1 MKVICHICDMMRE
14 NFSINTFKMKFP
26 GQRKSKH
33 YFPTHARDP
42 LVNQIQ
48 QTPKLHRPTIVGVG
62 QTIVDI
68 EARVDDEFLTRYD
81 LSKGHSLVLEE
92 SKADALYH
100 ELVERGLITH
110 QYPGDT
116 IGNTLHNYSVLAD
129 NKSVLLGVMSKNI
142 EVGSYA
148 YRYLCRTSARMNL
161 NHLQTVDG
169 PIGRCYTL
177 ISEDGERTF
186 AINEGHMN
194 KLRPDSIPEEVFDK
208 ASALVVSSYLM
219 RGKPEDPM
227 PQAVQRA
234 IEIAKARSIPVVLT
248 LGTKYVIEG
257 NAEWW
262 QNYMKEHV
270 TVVAMNEE
278 EGAALTGERDPLLAA
293 DKALQWVDL
302 VLCTAGPVGLYMA
315 GYIDESAKRETE
327 LPLLP
332 GNIPEFNKYEFSRAM
347 RKEDCR
353 TPLKVYSH
361 IGPYLGGPL
370 EIKNTNGAGDG
381 ALSAL
386 LHDMAANAYHQRNV
400 PNSAKHDQPYL
411 TYSSLSQVC
420 KYANRVSYEVLT
432 QHSPRLS
439 RALPERE
446 DSLEEAYWD
455 R

>member
-1 MKVICHICDMMRE
+1 
-14 NFSINTFKMKFP
+14 MKFP

-33 YFPTHARDP
+33 YFPTDARDP
-42 LVNQIQ
+42 LVNQIRQ
-48 QTPKLHRPTIVGVG
+48 APKLYRPTVIGVG

-68 EARVDDEFLTRYD
+68 EARVDDDFLEKYD

-92 SKADALYH
+92 SKADALYE

-129 NKSVLLGVMSKNI
+129 SKSILLGVMSKNI
-142 EVGSYA
+142 QVGSFA
-148 YRYLCRTSARMNL
+148 YRYLCRTSSRMNL

-194 KLRPDSIPEEVFDK
+194 QLSPEHVPEQVFEK
-208 ASALVVSSYLM
+208 ASSLVVSSYLM
-219 RGKPEDPM
+219 RGNPEDPM

-234 IEIAKARSIPVVLT
+234 IEHAKKHDVPVVLT

-262 QNYMKEHV
+262 QNYISENI

-278 EGAALTGERDPLLAA
+278 EGQALTGESDPLKAA
-293 DKALQWVDL
+293 DKALEWVDL
-302 VLCTAGPVGLYMA
+302 VLCTAGPSGLYMA
-315 GYIDESAKRETE
+315 GYTEESIKRETNHD
-327 LPLLP
+327 LLD
-332 GNIPEFNKYEFSRAM
+332 GFIDNFNQFEFSRAM
-347 RKEDCR
+347 RQRDCDK
-353 TPLKVYSH
+353 PMKVYSH

-370 EIKNTNGAGDG
+370 EIKNTNGAGDA

-386 LHDMAANAYHQRNV
+386 LHDMAANAFHKVEVPTSEKHQ
-400 PNSAKHDQPYL
+400 HQCL
-411 TYSSLSQVC
+411 TYSSLSQIC

-432 QHSPRLS
+432 QHSPRLM

-446 DSLEEAYWD
+446 DSLEETYWD

>member
-1 MKVICHICDMMRE
+1 
-14 NFSINTFKMKFP
+14 MKFP

-42 LVNQIQ
+42 LVNQMK
-48 QTPKLHRPTIVGVG
+48 QTPKLFRPIIVGVG

-68 EARVDDEFLTRYD
+68 EAQVNDDFLAKYD
-81 LSKGHSLVLEE
+81 LSKGHSLVVEE
-92 SKADALYH
+92 STADELYA
-100 ELVERGLITH
+100 ELVERELITH

-129 NKSVLLGVMSKNI
+129 SKSILLGVMSKNI
-142 EVGSYA
+142 EVGSFA
-148 YRYLCRTSARMNL
+148 YRYLCRTSSRMNL
-161 NHLQTVDG
+161 NHLQMVEG
-169 PIGRCYTL
+169 AIGRCYTL
-177 ISEDGERTF
+177 ISKDGERTF

-219 RGKPEDPM
+219 RGKPDDPM
-227 PQAVQRA
+227 PRAVARA
-234 IEIAKARSIPVVLT
+234 IEIAKSKNVPVVLT
-248 LGTKYVIEG
+248 LGTKWVIEG

-262 QNYMKEHV
+262 QEYIKENISI
-270 TVVAMNEE
+270 VAMNEE
-278 EGAALTGERDPLLAA
+278 EGEALTGEKDPLLAA
-293 DKALQWVDL
+293 DKALEWVDL

-315 GYIDESAKRETE
+315 GYTEESVKRTTE

-332 GNIPEFNKYEFSRAM
+332 GNIAEFNKYEFSRAM
-347 RKEDCR
+347 RKDDCLN
-353 TPLKVYSH
+353 PLKVYSH

-370 EIKNTNGAGDG
+370 EIKNTNGAGDA

-386 LHDMAANAYHQRNV
+386 LHDMAANSHHQMNV
-400 PNSAKHDQPYL
+400 PNSSKHDRPYL
-411 TYSSLSQVC
+411 TYSSLSQIC

-446 DSLEEAYWD
+446 DSLEETYWD

>member
-1 MKVICHICDMMRE
+1 
-14 NFSINTFKMKFP
+14 MKFP

-33 YFPTHARDP
+33 YFPTHTRDP
-42 LVNQIQ
+42 LVNQMKQ
-48 QTPKLHRPTIVGVG
+48 APKLYRPIIVGVG

-68 EARVDDEFLTRYD
+68 EARVDDEFLAKYE

-92 SKADALYH
+92 SKADALYD

-129 NKSVLLGVMSKNI
+129 SKSVLLGVMSRNI
-142 EVGSYA
+142 EVGSFA
-148 YRYLCRTSARMNL
+148 YRYLCRTSSRMNL
-161 NHLQTVDG
+161 NNLQTVEG
-169 PIGRCYTL
+169 SIGRCYTL
-177 ISEDGERTF
+177 ISQDGERTF
-186 AINEGHMN
+186 AINEGEMN
-194 KLRPDSIPEEVFDK
+194 QLRPDSIPEDVFEK

-227 PQAVQRA
+227 PQAVARA
-234 IEIAKARSIPVVLT
+234 IELAKSQNVPVVLT
-248 LGTKYVIEG
+248 LGTKWVIEG

-262 QNYMKEHV
+262 QEYIKENISII
-270 TVVAMNEE
+270 AMNEE
-278 EGAALTGERDPLLAA
+278 EGEALTGEKDPLLAA
-293 DKALQWVDL
+293 DKALDWVDL
-302 VLCTAGPVGLYMA
+302 VLCTSGPVGLYMA
-315 GYIDESAKRETE
+315 GYIEDSVKRETE
-327 LPLLP
+327 LALLP

-347 RKEDCR
+347 RKQECK
-353 TPLKVYSH
+353 TPVKVYSH

-370 EIKNTNGAGDG
+370 EIKNTNGAGDA

-386 LHDMAANAYHQRNV
+386 LHDMAANSHHCMNV
-400 PNSAKHDQPYL
+400 PNSSKHDQPYL
-411 TYSSLSQVC
+411 TYSSLSQIC

-432 QHSPRLS
+432 QHSPRLA

-446 DSLEEAYWD
+446 DSLEEVYWD

>member
-1 MKVICHICDMMRE
+1 
-14 NFSINTFKMKFP
+14 MKFP

-33 YFPTHARDP
+33 YFPTHTRDP
-42 LVNQIQ
+42 LVNQMK
-48 QTPKLHRPTIVGVG
+48 QTPKLYRPIIVGVG

-68 EARVDDEFLTRYD
+68 EARVDDEFLAKYG

-92 SKADALYH
+92 SKADALYD

-129 NKSVLLGVMSKNI
+129 SKSVLLGVMSRNI
-142 EVGSYA
+142 EVGSFA
-148 YRYLCRTSARMNL
+148 YRYLCRTSSRMNL
-161 NHLQTVDG
+161 NNLQTVEG
-169 PIGRCYTL
+169 SIGRCYTL
-177 ISEDGERTF
+177 ISQDGERTF
-186 AINEGHMN
+186 AINEGEMN
-194 KLRPDSIPEEVFDK
+194 QLRPDSIPEDVFEK

-227 PQAVQRA
+227 PQAVARA
-234 IEIAKARSIPVVLT
+234 IEIAKSQNVPVVLT
-248 LGTKYVIEG
+248 LGTKWVIEG

-262 QNYMKEHV
+262 QDYIKENISII
-270 TVVAMNEE
+270 AMNEE
-278 EGAALTGERDPLLAA
+278 EGEALTGEKDPLLAA
-293 DKALQWVDL
+293 DKALDWVDL
-302 VLCTAGPVGLYMA
+302 VLCTSGPVGLYMA
-315 GYIDESAKRETE
+315 GYIEDSVKRETE

-347 RKEDCR
+347 RKQECK
-353 TPLKVYSH
+353 TPVKVYSH

-370 EIKNTNGAGDG
+370 EIKNTNGAGDA

-386 LHDMAANAYHQRNV
+386 LHDMAANSHHCMNV
-400 PNSAKHDQPYL
+400 PNSSKHDQPYL
-411 TYSSLSQVC
+411 TYSSLSQIC

-432 QHSPRLS
+432 QHSPRLA

-446 DSLEEAYWD
+446 DSLEEVYWD

>member
-1 MKVICHICDMMRE
+1 
-14 NFSINTFKMKFP
+14 MKFP

-48 QTPKLHRPTIVGVG
+48 QTPKLHRATIVGVG

-68 EARVDDEFLTRYD
+68 EARVDDAFLEKYE

-92 SKADALYH
+92 SKADALYE
-100 ELVERGLITH
+100 ELVESGLITH

-129 NKSVLLGVMSKNI
+129 SKSVLLGVMSKKI
-142 EVGSYA
+142 EVGSFG
-148 YRYLCRTSARMNL
+148 YRYLCRTSSRMNL

-177 ISEDGERTF
+177 ITEDGERTF

-194 KLRPDSIPEEVFDK
+194 QLLPESIPEQIFEK

-219 RGKPEDPM
+219 RGNPDDPM
-227 PQAVQRA
+227 PKAVQKA
-234 IEIAKARSIPVVLT
+234 IEYAKAHNVPVVLT

-257 NAEWW
+257 NSEWW
-262 QNYMKEHV
+262 QEYLKENV
-270 TVVAMNEE
+270 TIVAMNED
-278 EGAALTGERDPLLAA
+278 EGKALTGEKDPLLAA
-293 DKALQWVDL
+293 NKALEWVDL
-302 VLCTAGPVGLYMA
+302 VLCTAGPIGLYMA
-315 GYIDESAKRETE
+315 GYTDELAKRETTF
-327 LPLLP
+327 PLLP
-332 GNIPEFNKYEFSRAM
+332 GNIPEFNKYEFSRSM
-347 RKEDCR
+347 RKQDCKQ
-353 TPLKVYSH
+353 PVKVYSH

-386 LHDMAANAYHQRNV
+386 LHDMAANSYHHVNV
-400 PNSAKHDQPYL
+400 PNSEKHEYTCL
-411 TYSSLSQVC
+411 TYSSLSQIC

-446 DSLEEAYWD
+446 DSLEETYWD

>member
-1 MKVICHICDMMRE
+1 
-14 NFSINTFKMKFP
+14 MKFP

-42 LVNQIQ
+42 LANQAKQ
-48 QTPKLHRPTIVGVG
+48 PSKLYRPIVVGVG

-68 EARVDDEFLTRYD
+68 EARVDDEFLVKYG

-92 SKADALYH
+92 TRADELYD
-100 ELVERGLITH
+100 ELVKRELITH

-129 NKSVLLGVMSKNI
+129 SKSVLLGVMSRNI
-142 EVGSYA
+142 EVGSFA
-148 YRYLCRTSARMNL
+148 YRYLCRTSSRMNL
-161 NHLQTVDG
+161 NHLQMVEG

-177 ISEDGERTF
+177 ITQDGERTF

-194 KLRPDSIPEEVFDK
+194 QLQPQSIPEDVFDK

-227 PQAVQRA
+227 PKAVTRA
-234 IEIAKARSIPVVLT
+234 IEIAKSKNVPVVLT
-248 LGTKYVIEG
+248 LGTKWVIEG

-262 QNYMKEHV
+262 QEYLKENI
-270 TVVAMNEE
+270 TIVAMNEE
-278 EGAALTGERDPLLAA
+278 EGLALTGLSDPLQAA
-293 DKALQWVDL
+293 DRALEWVDL
-302 VLCTAGPVGLYMA
+302 VLCTAGPNGLYMG
-315 GYIDESAKRETE
+315 GYSDVETLRETDHM
-327 LPLLP
+327 LQH
-332 GNIPEFNKYEFSRAM
+332 GVISEFNRFEFSRPM
-347 RKEDCR
+347 RKEDCD
-353 TPLKVYSH
+353 TPQKVYSH
-361 IGPYLGGPL
+361 IGPYLGGPI
-370 EIKNTNGAGDG
+370 EIKNTNGAGDA

-386 LHDMAANAYHQRNV
+386 LHDIAANSFHVVTV
-400 PNSAKHDQPYL
+400 PGSTKHDRSYL
-411 TYSSLSQVC
+411 TYSSLSQIC

-439 RALPERE
+439 KSLPERE
-446 DSLEEAYWD
+446 DSLEEAYWE

>member
-1 MKVICHICDMMRE
+1 MTLD
-14 NFSINTFKMKFP
+14 MKFP

-42 LVNQIQ
+42 LVNQMQ
-48 QTPKLHRPTIVGVG
+48 PTPKLRHPTVVGVG

-68 EARVDDEFLTRYD
+68 EARVDDAFLAKYQ

-92 SKADALYH
+92 RQADALYD
-100 ELVERGLITH
+100 ELVERKLITH
-110 QYPGDT
+110 LYPGDT

-129 NKSVLLGVMSKNI
+129 SKSVLLGVMSKNI
-142 EVGSYA
+142 EVSSYA
-148 YRYLCRTSARMNL
+148 YRYLCQTSSRMNL

-194 KLRPDSIPEEVFDK
+194 KLRAESIPEEVFAK

-219 RGKPEDPM
+219 RGKAEDPM

-234 IEIAKARSIPVVLT
+234 IGLAKAHHVPVVLT

-257 NAEWW
+257 NQTWW
-262 QNYMKEHV
+262 QEYLKQHV
-270 TVVAMNEE
+270 TVLAMNEE
-278 EGAALTGERDPLLAA
+278 EGEALTGEKDPLLAA
-293 DKALQWVDL
+293 NKALDWVDL

-315 GYIDESAKRETE
+315 GYVDDSAKRDTE

-332 GNIPEFNKYEFSRAM
+332 GNIPEFNRYEFSRAM
-347 RKEDCR
+347 RKEDCQQ
-353 TPLKVYSH
+353 PVKVYSH

-386 LHDMAANAYHQRNV
+386 LHDMAANRYHQNNV
-400 PNSAKHDQPYL
+400 PNSAKHALPYL

-420 KYANRVSYEVLT
+420 RYANRVSYEVLT

-439 RALPERE
+439 SSLPERE

>member
-1 MKVICHICDMMRE
+1 
-14 NFSINTFKMKFP
+14 MKFP

-42 LVNQIQ
+42 LINQLQ
-48 QTPKLHRPTIVGVG
+48 PAPKLHRPTIVGVG

-68 EARVDDEFLTRYD
+68 EARVDDEFLARYD

-92 SKADALYH
+92 SKADALYK

-129 NKSVLLGVMSKNI
+129 SKSVLLGVMSKNI

-148 YRYLCRTSARMNL
+148 YRYLCRTSSRMNL

-177 ISEDGERTF
+177 ISRDGERTF

-194 KLRPDSIPEEVFDK
+194 QLRPENIPTEVFEK

-257 NAEWW
+257 KAEWW
-262 QNYMKEHV
+262 QNYLKEHI

-278 EGAALTGERDPLLAA
+278 EGAALTGESDPLLAA
-293 DKALQWVDL
+293 DQALQWVDL
-302 VLCTAGPVGLYMA
+302 VLCTAGP
-315 GYIDESAKRETE
+315 D
-327 LPLLP
+327 
-332 GNIPEFNKYEFSRAM
+332 
-347 RKEDCR
+347 
-353 TPLKVYSH
+353 
-361 IGPYLGGPL
+361 
-370 EIKNTNGAGDG
+370 
-381 ALSAL
+381 
-386 LHDMAANAYHQRNV
+386 
-400 PNSAKHDQPYL
+400 
-411 TYSSLSQVC
+411 
-420 KYANRVSYEVLT
+420 
-432 QHSPRLS
+432 
-439 RALPERE
+439 
-446 DSLEEAYWD
+446 
-455 R
+455 

>member
-1 MKVICHICDMMRE
+1 
-14 NFSINTFKMKFP
+14 MKFP

-42 LVNQIQ
+42 LVSQIQ
-48 QTPKLHRPTIVGVG
+48 QTPKLKRPTIIGVG

-68 EARVDDEFLTRYD
+68 EARVDTDFLDKYE

-92 SKADALYH
+92 SKADALYA
-100 ELVERGLITH
+100 ELVEKGLITH
-110 QYPGDT
+110 QHPGDT

-129 NKSVLLGVMSKNI
+129 SKSVLLGVMSKNI
-142 EVGSYA
+142 KVGSFA
-148 YRYLCRTSARMNL
+148 YRYLCRTSSRMNL

-177 ISEDGERTF
+177 ITEDGERTF

-194 KLRPDSIPEEVFDK
+194 KLRPDSIPEEVFNK

-234 IEIAKARSIPVVLT
+234 IELAKLNNVPVVLT

-257 NAEWW
+257 NEIWW
-262 QNYMKEHV
+262 QQFLSEHV
-270 TVVAMNEE
+270 AVVAMNEE
-278 EGAALTGERDPLLAA
+278 EGEALTGEKDPLLAA
-293 DKALQWVDL
+293 DIALQWVDL
-302 VLCTAGPVGLYMA
+302 VLCTAGPIGLYMA
-315 GYIDESAKRETE
+315 GYTDDSSKRETE

-332 GNIPEFNKYEFSRAM
+332 GNIPEFNQYEFSRAM
-347 RKEDCR
+347 RKQDCEN
-353 TPLKVYSH
+353 PLKVYSH

-386 LHDMAANAYHQRNV
+386 LHDMAANTFHQQNV
-400 PNSAKHDQPYL
+400 PNSIKHDKPYL

-439 RALPERE
+439 RSLPERE
-446 DSLEEAYWD
+446 DSLEEVYWE

>member
-1 MKVICHICDMMRE
+1 MPP
-14 NFSINTFKMKFP
+14 NFEPLAFIMKFP

-33 YFPTHARDP
+33 YFPTSKKDLSVSQA
-42 LVNQIQ
+42 QSA
-48 QTPKLHRPTIVGVG
+48 PKLYRPTIVGVG

-68 EARVDDEFLTRYD
+68 EARVDDDFLAKYD

-92 SKADALYH
+92 SKADALYA
-100 ELVERGLITH
+100 ELVEKELITH
-110 QYPGDT
+110 QFPGDT

-129 NKSVLLGVMSKNI
+129 SKSVLLGVMSKNI
-142 EVGSYA
+142 QVGSYG
-148 YRYLCRTSARMNL
+148 YRYLCRTSSRMNL

-177 ISEDGERTF
+177 ITDDGERTF
-186 AINEGHMN
+186 AINEGDMN
-194 KLRPDSIPEEVFDK
+194 QLRPESIPESVFNK

-227 PQAVQRA
+227 PQAVARA
-234 IEIAKARSIPVVLT
+234 VELAKQHAVPVVLT
-248 LGTKYVIEG
+248 LGTKWVIEG
-257 NAEWW
+257 NEKFW
-262 QNYMKEHV
+262 QDYIQENV
-270 TVVAMNEE
+270 TILAMNEE
-278 EGAALTGERDPLLAA
+278 EGEALTGFADPLKAA
-293 DKALQWVDL
+293 DKALDWVDL
-302 VLCTAGPVGLYMA
+302 VLCTAGPDGLYMA
-315 GYIDESAKRETE
+315 GYCDNVTLRETTHD
-327 LPLLP
+327 LLSS
-332 GNIPEFNKYEFSRAM
+332 EHFSDFNQFEFSRAM
-347 RKEDCR
+347 RKQDCAD
-353 TPLKVYSH
+353 PQKVYSH

-386 LHDMAANAYHQRNV
+386 LHDMTANSFHSKNV
-400 PNSAKHDQPYL
+400 SNSDKHVAPCL
-411 TYSSLSQVC
+411 TYSSLSQIC

-432 QHSPRLS
+432 QHSPRLT

>member
-1 MKVICHICDMMRE
+1 
-14 NFSINTFKMKFP
+14 MKFP

-33 YFPTHARDP
+33 YFPTRAKDP
-42 LVNQIQ
+42 LANQPQ
-48 QTPKLHRPTIVGVG
+48 QMPKLHRPIIIGVG

-68 EARVDDEFLTRYD
+68 EAQVDDAFLAKYQ

-92 SKADALYH
+92 SQADALY
-100 ELVERGLITH
+100 EDLVAEGLITH

-129 NKSVLLGVMSKNI
+129 SKSVLLGIMSKNI
-142 EVGSYA
+142 EVGSYG
-148 YRYLCRTSARMNL
+148 YRYLCRTSSRMNL

-177 ISEDGERTF
+177 ITKDGERTF

-194 KLRPDSIPEEVFDK
+194 KLEPDSVPEKVFEK

-234 IEIAKARSIPVVLT
+234 VEYAKKHDVPVVLT

-257 NAEWW
+257 NAKWW
-262 QNYMKEHV
+262 QEYIQENV
-270 TVVAMNEE
+270 TIVAMNEE
-278 EGAALTGERDPLLAA
+278 EGEALTGESDPLLAA
-293 DKALQWVDL
+293 NKALDWVDL
-302 VLCTAGPVGLYMA
+302 VLCTAGPSGLYMA
-315 GYIDESAKRETE
+315 GYTDNEAKRDTA
-327 LPLLP
+327 LPLLE
-332 GNIPEFNKYEFSRAM
+332 GKIPEFNRYEFSRAM
-347 RKEDCR
+347 RKDDCQN
-353 TPLKVYSH
+353 PLKVYSH
-361 IGPYLGGPL
+361 IGPYLGGPA

-386 LHDMAANAYHQRNV
+386 LHDMAANSFHIKNV
-400 PNSAKHDQPYL
+400 KDSEKHDFTCL
-411 TYSSLSQVC
+411 TYSSLSQIC
-420 KYANRVSYEVLT
+420 KYANRVSFEVLT

>member
-1 MKVICHICDMMRE
+1 
-14 NFSINTFKMKFP
+14 MKFP

-42 LVNQIQ
+42 LVNQIRQ
-48 QTPKLHRPTIVGVG
+48 APKLYRPTIVGVG

-68 EARVDDEFLTRYD
+68 EARVDDAFLEKYN

-92 SKADALYH
+92 SKADALYE
-100 ELVERGLITH
+100 ELVEQGLITH

-129 NKSVLLGVMSKNI
+129 SKSVLLGVMSKNI
-142 EVGSYA
+142 QVGSFA
-148 YRYLCRTSARMNL
+148 YRYLCRTSSRMNL

-177 ISEDGERTF
+177 ISQDGERTF

-194 KLRPDSIPEEVFDK
+194 QLAPDSIPEEVFEK

-219 RGKPEDPM
+219 RGKEDDPM
-227 PQAVQRA
+227 PKAVQKA
-234 IEIAKARSIPVVLT
+234 IDFAKKHDVPVVLT

-262 QNYMKEHV
+262 QEYIRDNV
-270 TVVAMNEE
+270 SVVAMNEE
-278 EGAALTGERDPLLAA
+278 EGAALTGETDPLAAA
-293 DKALQWVDL
+293 DKALEWVDL
-302 VLCTAGPVGLYMA
+302 VLCTAGPDGLYMA
-315 GYIDESAKRETE
+315 GYTEEQVKRETTHDILE
-327 LPLLP
+327 
-332 GNIPEFNKYEFSRAM
+332 GSIVEFNKFEFSRAM
-347 RKEDCR
+347 RKEDCKQ
-353 TPLKVYSH
+353 PMKVYSH

-370 EIKNTNGAGDG
+370 EIKNTNGAGDA

-386 LHDMAANAYHQRNV
+386 LHDMAANSFHQKEV
-400 PNSAKHDQPYL
+400 PNSEKHEVRCL
-411 TYSSLSQVC
+411 TYSSLSQIC

-446 DSLEEAYWD
+446 DSLEETYWD

>member
-1 MKVICHICDMMRE
+1 
-14 NFSINTFKMKFP
+14 MKFP

-42 LVNQIQ
+42 LINQMK
-48 QTPKLHRPTIVGVG
+48 QTPKLYRPIIVGVG

-68 EARVDDEFLTRYD
+68 EARVDDEFLAKYE

-92 SKADALYH
+92 SKADALYD

-129 NKSVLLGVMSKNI
+129 SKSVLLGVMSRNI
-142 EVGSYA
+142 EVGSFA
-148 YRYLCRTSARMNL
+148 YRYLCRTSSRMNL
-161 NHLQTVDG
+161 NHLQTVEG
-169 PIGRCYTL
+169 SIGRCYTL

-186 AINEGHMN
+186 AINEGEMN
-194 KLRPDSIPEEVFDK
+194 KLRPESIPEDVFEK

-219 RGKPEDPM
+219 RGNPEDPM
-227 PQAVQRA
+227 PQAVARA
-234 IEIAKARSIPVVLT
+234 IEIAKQNNVPVVLT
-248 LGTKYVIEG
+248 LGTKWVIEG

-262 QNYMKEHV
+262 QDYIRENISI
-270 TVVAMNEE
+270 VAMNEE
-278 EGAALTGERDPLLAA
+278 EGHALTGESDPLLAA
-293 DKALQWVDL
+293 DKALEWVDL
-302 VLCTAGPVGLYMA
+302 VLCTSGPVGLYMA
-315 GYIDESAKRETE
+315 GYTEDSVKRETE
-327 LPLLP
+327 LPLFP

-347 RKEDCR
+347 RKVDCAN
-353 TPLKVYSH
+353 PVKVYSH

-370 EIKNTNGAGDG
+370 EIKNTNGAGDA

-386 LHDMAANAYHQRNV
+386 LHDMAANSHHLMNV
-400 PNSAKHDQPYL
+400 PNSSKHDQPYM
-411 TYSSLSQVC
+411 TYSSLSQIC

-432 QHSPRLS
+432 QHSPRLA

>member
-1 MKVICHICDMMRE
+1 
-14 NFSINTFKMKFP
+14 MKFP

-42 LVNQIQ
+42 ILNQARQ
-48 QTPKLHRPTIVGVG
+48 APKLYRPFIVGVG

-68 EARVDDEFLTRYD
+68 EARVDDEFLNKYE

-92 SKADALYH
+92 SKADDLYD

-129 NKSVLLGVMSKNI
+129 SKSVLLGVMSKNI
-142 EVGSYA
+142 EVGSFA
-148 YRYLCRTSARMNL
+148 YRYLCRTSSRMNL
-161 NHLQTVDG
+161 NHLQMVDG

-194 KLRPDSIPEEVFDK
+194 QLRPDSIPEEVFDK

-227 PQAVQRA
+227 PAAVARA
-234 IEIAKARSIPVVLT
+234 IDIAKQKNVPVVLT

-257 NAEWW
+257 NEKWW
-262 QNYMKEHV
+262 QDYIKENI
-270 TVVAMNEE
+270 TIVAMNEE
-278 EGAALTGERDPLLAA
+278 EGHALTGEKTPLLAA
-293 DKALQWVDL
+293 NKALDWVDL
-302 VLCTAGPVGLYMA
+302 VLCTAGPDGLYMA
-315 GYIDESAKRETE
+315 GFTDKSALRETE
-327 LPLLP
+327 LPILEGP
-332 GNIPEFNKYEFSRAM
+332 IVSFNQFEFSRAM
-347 RKEDCR
+347 RESDCQHPQR
-353 TPLKVYSH
+353 VYSH

-370 EIKNTNGAGDG
+370 EIKNTNGAGDA

-386 LHDMAANAYHQRNV
+386 LHDMAANSFHLRNV
-400 PNSAKHDQPYL
+400 PNSSKHDHTYL
-411 TYSSLSQVC
+411 TYSSLSQIC

>member
-1 MKVICHICDMMRE
+1 
-14 NFSINTFKMKFP
+14 MKFP

-48 QTPKLHRPTIVGVG
+48 QTPKLHRATIVGVG

-68 EARVDDEFLTRYD
+68 EARVDSAFLDKYE

-92 SKADALYH
+92 SKADALYE

-129 NKSVLLGVMSKNI
+129 SKSVLLGVMSKKI
-142 EVGSYA
+142 EVGSFG
-148 YRYLCRTSARMNL
+148 YRYLCRTSSRMNL

-177 ISEDGERTF
+177 ITEDGERTF

-194 KLRPDSIPEEVFDK
+194 QLLPESIPEKVFEK

-219 RGKPEDPM
+219 RGNPEDPM
-227 PQAVQRA
+227 PKAVQKA
-234 IEIAKARSIPVVLT
+234 IEYAKAHNVPVVLT

-262 QNYMKEHV
+262 QEYLKENV
-270 TVVAMNEE
+270 TIVAMNED
-278 EGAALTGERDPLLAA
+278 EGEALTGEKDPLLAA
-293 DKALQWVDL
+293 NKALEWVDL
-302 VLCTAGPVGLYMA
+302 VLCTAGPIGLYMA
-315 GYIDESAKRETE
+315 GYTDELAKRETT

-332 GNIPEFNKYEFSRAM
+332 GNISEFNKYEFSRAM
-347 RKEDCR
+347 RKQDCEN
-353 TPLKVYSH
+353 PVKVYSH

-386 LHDMAANAYHQRNV
+386 LHDMAANSYHFVNV
-400 PNSAKHDQPYL
+400 PNSDKHEHTCL
-411 TYSSLSQVC
+411 TYSSLSQIC

-446 DSLEEAYWD
+446 DSLEETYWD

>member
-1 MKVICHICDMMRE
+1 
-14 NFSINTFKMKFP
+14 MKFP

-42 LVNQIQ
+42 LVNQIRQ
-48 QTPKLHRPTIVGVG
+48 APKLYRPTIVGVG

-68 EARVDDEFLTRYD
+68 EARVDDAFLERYD

-92 SKADALYH
+92 SKADALYE
-100 ELVERGLITH
+100 ELVEQGLITH

-129 NKSVLLGVMSKNI
+129 SKSVLLGVMSKNI
-142 EVGSYA
+142 QVGSFA
-148 YRYLCRTSARMNL
+148 YRYLCRTSSRMNL

-177 ISEDGERTF
+177 ITQDGERTF

-194 KLRPDSIPEEVFDK
+194 QLLPESIPEEVFDK

-219 RGKPEDPM
+219 RGKKEDPM
-227 PQAVQRA
+227 PQAVQKA
-234 IEIAKARSIPVVLT
+234 IEFAKQHDVPVVLT
-248 LGTKYVIEG
+248 LGTKYVIES
-257 NAEWW
+257 NEAWW
-262 QNYMKEHV
+262 QDYIREHV
-270 TVVAMNEE
+270 SVVAMNEE
-278 EGAALTGERDPLLAA
+278 EGAALTGETDPLKAA
-293 DKALQWVDL
+293 NAALEWVDL
-302 VLCTAGPVGLYMA
+302 VLCTAGPNGLYMA
-315 GYIDESAKRETE
+315 GYADDKVKRETSHE
-327 LPLLP
+327 TLE
-332 GNIPEFNKYEFSRAM
+332 GSIDNFNKYEFSRAM
-347 RKEDCR
+347 RKSDCEN
-353 TPLKVYSH
+353 PIKVYSH

-370 EIKNTNGAGDG
+370 KIKNTNGAGDA

-386 LHDMAANAYHQRNV
+386 LHDMAANSFHQKEV
-400 PNSAKHDQPYL
+400 PSSEKHAVRCL
-411 TYSSLSQVC
+411 TYSSLSQIC

-446 DSLEEAYWD
+446 DSLEETYWD